1 MPVITEKFSLDMQG
15 NDEITN
21 ITKKISDIL
30 STIEIKN
37 GTATIF
43 VKHTTASLMIFED
56 EPGLRKDTKSIWKNL
71 IPANKE
77 WQHNVLNSGENNGHS
92 HLRGQIQGQSL
103 TIPFLEK
110 KLTLGA
116 WQQVVIIDFDTRAR
130 IREIIV
136 QIIGE

>member
-1 MPVITEKFSLDMQG
+1 MTVITEKFSLDMKG
-15 NDEITN
+15 DSEIKN

-30 STIEIKN
+30 SNIKIKN
-37 GTATIF
+37 GAVTVF

-56 EPGLRKDTKSIWKNL
+56 EPGLRKDTKSTWENL

-77 WQHNVLNSGENNGHS
+77 WQHNILNSGENNGHS

-103 TIPFLEK
+103 TIPFLDNE
-110 KLTLGA
+110 LTLGT
-116 WQQVVIIDFDTRAR
+116 WQQVVIIDFDTCAR
-130 IREIIV
+130 TREIIM

>member
-1 MPVITEKFSLDMQG
+1 MPVITEKFSLDMKG
-15 NDEITN
+15 DSEIKN

-30 STIEIKN
+30 SNIKIKN
-37 GTATIF
+37 GTVTVF

-56 EPGLRKDTKSIWKNL
+56 EPGLHKDTKSTWENL

-77 WQHNVLNSGENNGHS
+77 WQHNILNSGENNGHS

-103 TIPFLEK
+103 TIPFLDNE
-110 KLTLGA
+110 LTLGT
-116 WQQVVIIDFDTRAR
+116 WQQVVIIDFDTCAR
-130 IREIIV
+130 TREIIM

>member
-1 MPVITEKFSLDMQG
+1 MPVITEKFSLDMKG
-15 NDEITN
+15 DSEIKN

-30 STIEIKN
+30 SNIKIKN
-37 GTATIF
+37 GTVTVF

-56 EPGLRKDTKSIWKNL
+56 EPGLRKDTKSTWENL

-77 WQHNVLNSGENNGHS
+77 WQHNILNSGENNGHS

-103 TIPFLEK
+103 TIPFSDNE
-110 KLTLGA
+110 LTLGT
-116 WQQVVIIDFDTRAR
+116 WQQVVIIDFDTCAR
-130 IREIIV
+130 TREIIM

>member
-15 NDEITN
+15 NDEIIN

-30 STIEIKN
+30 SAVEIKN

-56 EPGLRKDTKSIWKNL
+56 EPGLRKDTKLIWKNL

>member
-1 MPVITEKFSLDMQG
+1 MTVITEKFSLDMKG
-15 NDEITN
+15 DSEIKN

-30 STIEIKN
+30 SNIKIKN
-37 GTATIF
+37 GTVTVF

-56 EPGLRKDTKSIWKNL
+56 EPGLHKDTKSTWENL

-77 WQHNVLNSGENNGHS
+77 WQHNILNSGENNGHS

-103 TIPFLEK
+103 TIPFLDNE
-110 KLTLGA
+110 LTLGT
-116 WQQVVIIDFDTRAR
+116 WQQVVIIDFDTCAR
-130 IREIIV
+130 TREIIM

>member
-30 STIEIKN
+30 STVEIKN

>member
-1 MPVITEKFSLDMQG
+1 MSVITEKFSLNMKGDG
-15 NDEITN
+15 EIKN

-30 STIEIKN
+30 STVKMKN
-37 GTATIF
+37 GTVTIF

-56 EPGLRKDTKSIWKNL
+56 EPGLRKDTKSTWENI

-77 WQHNVLNSGENNGHS
+77 WQHNILNSGEDNGHS

-103 TIPFLEK
+103 TIPFLENE
-110 KLTLGA
+110 LTLGT

-130 IREIIV
+130 TREIV
-136 QIIGE
+136 AQIIGE

>member
-1 MPVITEKFSLDMQG
+1 MSVITEKFSLNMKG
-15 NDEITN
+15 NSEIKN
-21 ITKKISDIL
+21 ITKNISDIL
-30 STIEIKN
+30 STIKIKN

-56 EPGLRKDTKSIWKNL
+56 EPGLRKDTKITWENI
-71 IPANKE
+71 IPASKE
-77 WQHNVLNSGENNGHS
+77 WQHNTLNPGEDNGHS
-92 HLRGQIQGQSL
+92 HLRAQIQGHSL
-103 TIPFLEK
+103 TIPFLDN

-130 IREIIV
+130 TREIIL

>member
-30 STIEIKN
+30 STVEIKN

-56 EPGLRKDTKSIWKNL
+56 EPGLRKDTKLIWKNL

>member
-1 MPVITEKFSLDMQG
+1 MPVITEKFFLDMKG
-15 NDEITN
+15 DGEIKN

-30 STIEIKN
+30 TTIKIKN
-37 GTATIF
+37 GTVTIF

-56 EPGLRKDTKSIWKNL
+56 EPGLRKDTKSIWEN
-71 IPANKE
+71 IVPANKE
-77 WQHNVLNSGENNGHS
+77 WQHNTLNPGEDNGHS

-103 TIPFLEK
+103 TIPFLENE
-110 KLTLGA
+110 LTLGT

-130 IREIIV
+130 TREIIM

>member
-1 MPVITEKFSLDMQG
+1 MTVTTEKFSLDMKG
-15 NDEITN
+15 DSEIKN

-30 STIEIKN
+30 SNIKIKN
-37 GTATIF
+37 GTVTVF

-56 EPGLRKDTKSIWKNL
+56 EPGLRKDTKSTWENL

-77 WQHNVLNSGENNGHS
+77 WQHNILNSGENNGHS

-103 TIPFLEK
+103 TIPFSDNE
-110 KLTLGA
+110 LTLGT
-116 WQQVVIIDFDTRAR
+116 WQQVVIIDFDTCAR
-130 IREIIV
+130 TREIIM

>member
-1 MPVITEKFSLDMQG
+1 MPVITEKFSLDMKG
-15 NDEITN
+15 DSEIKN

-30 STIEIKN
+30 SNIKIKT
-37 GTATIF
+37 GTVTVF

-56 EPGLRKDTKSIWKNL
+56 EPGLHKDTKSTWENL

-77 WQHNVLNSGENNGHS
+77 WQHNILNSGENNGHS

-103 TIPFLEK
+103 TIPFLDNE
-110 KLTLGA
+110 LTLGT
-116 WQQVVIIDFDTRAR
+116 WQQVVIIDFDTCAR
-130 IREIIV
+130 TREIIM

>member
-15 NDEITN
+15 NCEIVN

-30 STIEIKN
+30 SAIKIKN
-37 GTATIF
+37 GTVTIF

-56 EPGLRKDTKSIWKNL
+56 EPGLKKDTKSIWENL
-71 IPANKE
+71 IPANDK
-77 WQHNVLNSGENNGHS
+77 WQHNILNTGEDNGHS

-103 TIPFLEK
+103 TVPFVEK
-110 KLTLGA
+110 KLVLGV
-116 WQQVVIIDFDTRAR
+116 WQQIVAVDFDTCAR
-130 IREIIV
+130 IREIVV

>member
-1 MPVITEKFSLDMQG
+1 MTVITEKFSLDMKG
-15 NDEITN
+15 DSEIKN

-30 STIEIKN
+30 SNVKIKN
-37 GTATIF
+37 GTVTIF

-56 EPGLRKDTKSIWKNL
+56 EPGLRKDTKSTWENL

-77 WQHNVLNSGENNGHS
+77 WQHNILNSGENNGHS

-103 TIPFLEK
+103 TIPFLDNE
-110 KLTLGA
+110 LTLGT
-116 WQQVVIIDFDTRAR
+116 WQQVVIIDFDTCAR
-130 IREIIV
+130 TREIIM